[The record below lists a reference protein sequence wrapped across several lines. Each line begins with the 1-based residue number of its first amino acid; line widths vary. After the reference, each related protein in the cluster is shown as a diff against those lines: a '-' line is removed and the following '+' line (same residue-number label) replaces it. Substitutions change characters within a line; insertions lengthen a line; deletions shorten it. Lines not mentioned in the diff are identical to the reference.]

1 MTAIAPRACLVTGVA
16 GFIGST
22 LAERLLQSG
31 HTVVGVDGFTDY
43 YPRELKRR
51 NLAELLGRPGFSF
64 HEENLL
70 SADLAERLHG
80 IDIVFHLAAQPG
92 VRKSWGGTFQSY
104 LDNNVAATQRLLEAV
119 RGAAITR
126 FVFASSSSVYGT
138 ATDLPVRETTLPQPI
153 SPYGVTKLAAEH
165 LCSVYAHAF
174 DVPAVSLRYFTVYGP
189 RQRPDMAFN
198 RFIRAILSGDEI
210 ELYGDGEQT
219 RDFTFVSDAVAATVA
234 AAATD
239 LDAGAGRVY
248 NVGGG
253 SRVSVNH
260 VIGLLE
266 RIIGKR
272 ASIAR
277 HPAQPGDARDTYA
290 DCSAA
295 GSDLGYRPAVALDAG
310 LDAMVR
316 WQASTLPVEAR

>member
-1 MTAIAPRACLVTGVA
+1 MTALAPSACLVTGVA

-31 HTVVGVDGFTDY
+31 HTVVGVDAVTDY
-43 YPRELKRR
+43 YARELKRR
-51 NLAELLGRPGFSF
+51 NLGELLGRPGFSF

-70 SADLAERLHG
+70 TADLAARLRG

-92 VRKSWGGTFQSY
+92 VRKSWGGTFATY

-119 RGAAITR
+119 RSAAVSR

-165 LCSVYAHAF
+165 LCGVYAKAF
-174 DVPAVSLRYFTVYGP
+174 GVPAVSLRYFTVYGP

-198 RFIRAILSGDEI
+198 RFVRAILSGGDI

-234 AAATD
+234 AAGAD
-239 LDAGAGRVY
+239 LADGGDRVY

-253 SRVSVNH
+253 SRVTVNH

-266 RIIGKR
+266 RVTGKR
-272 ASIAR
+272 ARIVSR
-277 HPAQPGDARDTYA
+277 PPQPGDARDTYA

-295 GSDLGYRPAVALDAG
+295 RADLGYQPAVALDAG
-310 LDAMVR
+310 LEALVR
-316 WQASTLPVEAR
+316 WQTSTLAVEAR

>member
-1 MTAIAPRACLVTGVA
+1 MTALAPSACLVTGVA

-31 HTVVGVDGFTDY
+31 HTVVGVDAVTDY
-43 YPRELKRR
+43 YARELKRR
-51 NLAELLGRPGFSF
+51 NLGELLGRPGFSF

-70 SADLAERLHG
+70 TADLAARLRG

-92 VRKSWGGTFQSY
+92 VRKSWGGTFATY

-119 RGAAITR
+119 RSAAVSR

-165 LCSVYAHAF
+165 LCGVYAKAF
-174 DVPAVSLRYFTVYGP
+174 GVPAVSLRYFTVYGP

-198 RFIRAILSGDEI
+198 RFVRAILSGGDI

-234 AAATD
+234 AAGAD
-239 LDAGAGRVY
+239 LDAGGDRVY

-253 SRVSVNH
+253 SRVTVNH

-266 RIIGKR
+266 RITGKR
-272 ASIAR
+272 ARIVSR
-277 HPAQPGDARDTYA
+277 PPQPGDARDTYA

-295 GSDLGYRPAVALDAG
+295 RADLGYQPAVALDAG
-310 LDAMVR
+310 LEALVR
-316 WQASTLPVEAR
+316 WQTSTLAVEAR

>member
-1 MTAIAPRACLVTGVA
+1 MTVMARRSCLVTGVA

-22 LAERLLQSG
+22 LAERLLQGG
-31 HTVVGVDGFTDY
+31 HTVVGIDALTDY
-43 YPRELKRR
+43 YAPELKRR
-51 NLAELLGRPGFSF
+51 NLGELLGRPGFSF

-70 SADLAERLHG
+70 SANLGERVRG
-80 IDIVFHLAAQPG
+80 IDVVFHLAAQPG
-92 VRKSWGGTFQSY
+92 VRKSWGGTFATY

-119 RGAAITR
+119 RDVPITR

-138 ATDLPVRETTLPQPI
+138 AAELPVHETTVLQPI

-165 LCSVYAHAF
+165 LCGVYAHAF
-174 DVPAVSLRYFTVYGP
+174 GVPAVSLRYFTVYGP

-198 RFIRAILSGDEI
+198 RFVKAILEGDEI
-210 ELYGDGEQT
+210 ELYGDGAQT

-234 AAATD
+234 AADAD
-239 LDAGAGRVY
+239 LDGDKGCVY

-266 RIIGKR
+266 RITGKR
-272 ASIAR
+272 ARISR
-277 HPAQPGDARDTYA
+277 RPAQPGDARDTFA

-295 GSDLGYRPAVALDAG
+295 RADLGYQPAVTLNAG
-310 LDAMVR
+310 LEALVR
-316 WQASTLPVEAR
+316 WHASTLAVEAR

>member
-1 MTAIAPRACLVTGVA
+1 MMVMAPRACLVTGVA

-22 LAERLLQSG
+22 LAGHLLQMG
-31 HTVVGVDGFTDY
+31 HTVVGVDAFTDY
-43 YPRELKRR
+43 YARELKRR

-70 SADLAERLHG
+70 SADLAQRLRG
-80 IDIVFHLAAQPG
+80 IDAVFHLAAQPG
-92 VRKSWGGTFQSY
+92 VRKSWGATFQTY

-165 LCSVYAHAF
+165 LCGVYAHAF
-174 DVPAVSLRYFTVYGP
+174 GVPAVSLRYFTVYGP
-189 RQRPDMAFN
+189 RQRPDMAFT
-198 RFIRAILSGDEI
+198 RFVRAILSDNEI

-219 RDFTFVSDAVAATVA
+219 RDFTYVADAVTATVA
-234 AAATD
+234 AAGAD
-239 LDAGAGRVY
+239 LDAGGGRVY

-253 SRVSVNH
+253 SRVTVNH

-266 RIIGKR
+266 RITGKR
-272 ASIAR
+272 ARIAR
-277 HPAQPGDARDTYA
+277 RPAQPGDARDTFA

-295 GSDLGYRPAVALDAG
+295 RADLGYQPAVALDAG
-310 LDAMVR
+310 LEALVR
-316 WQASTLPVEAR
+316 WQTSTLAVEAR

>member
-1 MTAIAPRACLVTGVA
+1 MRAMAHRSCLVTGVA

-22 LAERLLQSG
+22 LADRLLQDG
-31 HTVVGVDGFTDY
+31 HAVVGVDALTDY
-43 YPRELKRR
+43 YAPELKRR
-51 NLAELLGRPGFSF
+51 NLGELLGRPGFSF

-70 SADLAERLHG
+70 SANLGERLRG
-80 IDIVFHLAAQPG
+80 IDVVFHLAAQPG
-92 VRKSWGGTFQSY
+92 VRKSWGGTFATY

-119 RGAAITR
+119 RDVPITR

-138 ATDLPVRETTLPQPI
+138 ATDLPVRESTLPQPI

-165 LCSVYAHAF
+165 LCGVYANAF
-174 DVPAVSLRYFTVYGP
+174 GVPAVSLRYFTVYGP

-198 RFIRAILSGDEI
+198 RFVRAMVEGDQI

-234 AAATD
+234 AADAD
-239 LDAGAGRVY
+239 LDGGRVY

-266 RIIGKR
+266 RIIGKQ
-272 ASIAR
+272 AR
-277 HPAQPGDARDTYA
+277 ISRRPAQAGDARDTFA

-295 GSDLGYRPAVALDAG
+295 RADLGYQPAVALNAG
-310 LDAMVR
+310 LEALVR
-316 WQASTLPVEAR
+316 WHTSTLPVEAR

>member
-1 MTAIAPRACLVTGVA
+1 MKAMAPSTCLVTGVA
-16 GFIGST
+16 GFIGSN

-31 HTVVGVDGFTDY
+31 HTVVGVDAVTDY
-43 YPRELKRR
+43 YSPELKRR
-51 NLAELLGRPGFSF
+51 NLSELLGRPGFSF

-70 SADLAERLHG
+70 SANLGERLRG
-80 IDIVFHLAAQPG
+80 IDVVFHLAAQPG
-92 VRKSWGGTFQSY
+92 VRKSWGGTFATY

-119 RGAAITR
+119 RDVPITR

-138 ATDLPVRETTLPQPI
+138 ATDLPVRETTMPQPI

-165 LCSVYAHAF
+165 LCGVYAHAF
-174 DVPAVSLRYFTVYGP
+174 GVPAVSLRYFTVYGP

-198 RFIRAILSGDEI
+198 RFVKAILDGAEI

-234 AAATD
+234 AAGAD
-239 LDAGAGRVY
+239 LDGGVGRVY

-253 SRVSVNH
+253 SRVTVNH

-266 RIIGKR
+266 RITGKR
-272 ASIAR
+272 ARIVRRA
-277 HPAQPGDARDTYA
+277 AQPGDARDTFA

-295 GSDLGYRPAVALDAG
+295 RADLGYQPAVALDAG
-310 LDAMVR
+310 LEALVR
-316 WQASTLPVEAR
+316 WQTSTLAVEAR